1 LQTVNDNEKL
11 MTKKEIDRAQY
22 AVEVQEFLSWP
33 SVEEFLQ
40 IVRGN
45 EGQNIDVTVDDIK
58 RAVHLYG
65 IPTPYLRGRTTRRRP
80 LKHDSL
86 ENFQEPLPLEL
97 IDIFKFAGVYF
108 LLMESSRVK
117 YVSIEDIESQTM
129 TALIPLV
136 QAEIDMYAARG
147 LQITGDMWTINF
159 STSNLQN
166 PSNLHY

>member
-1 LQTVNDNEKL
+1 

>member
-1 LQTVNDNEKL
+1 

-22 AVEVQEFLSWP
+22 AVEVQEFLGWP
-33 SVEEFLQ
+33 SVEDFLQ

-45 EGQNIDVTVDDIK
+45 EGRNIDVTFDDIK

-80 LKHDSL
+80 LKHDPL

-97 IDIFKFAGVYF
+97 HDKRLELYIDIFKFAGVYF

-117 YVSIEDIESQTM
+117 YVSIP
-129 TALIPLV
+129 LIPLV
-136 QAEIDMYAARG
+136 QAEIDIHTARD
-147 LQITGDMWTINF
+147 LQITGYMWTINF

-166 PSNLHY
+166 PSNLH